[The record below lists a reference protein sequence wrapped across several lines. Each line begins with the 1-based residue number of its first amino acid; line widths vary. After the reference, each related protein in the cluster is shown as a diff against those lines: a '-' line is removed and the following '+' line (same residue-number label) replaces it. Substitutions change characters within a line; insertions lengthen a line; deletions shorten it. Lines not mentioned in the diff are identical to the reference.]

1 MKKLT
6 LLGRVYSCNMKTLK
20 KVLLIL
26 VSSPLLWI
34 GTGVA
39 LISFLAYYLLWS
51 GDHNPMARLAD
62 AFHVGLYVFPFLAL
76 IFVAGICLFINGII
90 LGIVRLC
97 RKLNEKTA
105 AKAPEHP
112 Q

>member
-1 MKKLT
+1 
-6 LLGRVYSCNMKTLK
+6 
-20 KVLLIL
+20 VLPIL

-34 GTGVA
+34 GTAGA
-39 LISFLAYYLLWS
+39 LVSFSTGILLWS
-51 GDHNPMARLAD
+51 GDLNPMARFAD
-62 AFHVGLYVFPFLAL
+62 ALYISTYVSSFLAL

-90 LGIVRLC
+90 LGIFRLC